1 MAGDSDDDKNDNMFQ
16 LGDAANAIKVDRD
29 DNTLKLEVPRA
40 QANILDKKRI
50 SSFNGL
56 ARTIT

>member
-29 DNTLKLEVPRA
+29 DNT
-40 QANILDKKRI
+40 
-50 SSFNGL
+50 
-56 ARTIT
+56 